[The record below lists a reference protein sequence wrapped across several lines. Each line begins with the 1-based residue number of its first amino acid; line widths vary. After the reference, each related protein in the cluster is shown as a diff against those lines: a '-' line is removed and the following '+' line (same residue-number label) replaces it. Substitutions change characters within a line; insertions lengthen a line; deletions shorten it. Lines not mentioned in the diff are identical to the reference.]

1 MRRMARKPTPR
12 DWMPEGIAMPSTGP
26 SPRLI
31 AAGIATVVAIL
42 FFIVFAFSGF
52 GLARMDAGHVGV
64 VRNGGPLDDK
74 NIRQVLQPG
83 QSLTWTGWLSEDP
96 HPYPASN
103 VQRFYTIVTDTSR
116 GDRQGVDV
124 VQVPTRDGVQVG
136 IEGTLYFK
144 FVGESNER
152 LLRRFDNDFGTR
164 TFPSVE
170 GGERLYP
177 WQGDEG
183 FAAMLDTILRPVI
196 NNDIREQVGQ
206 KRCAELVSSCALIS
220 RGEQAAV
227 PVNDEENSNA
237 NLQAIQQAINQ
248 SLVRDIEATLGAGYF
263 IDVRFTLSR
272 VTLPEGVQQAID
284 TAQSAFAEVSRAR
297 ARVRQAEFQNRA
309 NELLARTYRRSPELA
324 QIDAIKAIPEG
335 AEVIFNLNGSGSP
348 GVTIPRR

>member
-1 MRRMARKPTPR
+1 MARKPTPR
-12 DWMPEGIAMPSTGP
+12 DWMPEGIAMPRTGP
-26 SPRLI
+26 SPRLV
-31 AAGIATVVAIL
+31 AAGIATVVAVL

-74 NIRQVLQPG
+74 NIRQILQPG

-103 VQRFYTIVTDTSR
+103 VQRFYAITADPSR
-116 GDRQGVDV
+116 GERQGVDV

-144 FVGESNER
+144 FVGESDGR

-164 TFPSVE
+164 TFPSAD
-170 GGERLYP
+170 GGERYYP

-206 KRCAELVSSCALIS
+206 RRCAELVSSCALIS
-220 RGEQAAV
+220 RGEQASV
-227 PVNDEENSNA
+227 PVNDENSNA
-237 NLQAIQQAINQ
+237 NLQAIQQAINT
-248 SLVRDIEATLGAGYF
+248 SLAKDIERTLGEEYF

-272 VTLPEGVQQAID
+272 VTLPEGVQEAID

-309 NELLARTYRRSPELA
+309 NQLLARTYKESPELA

-335 AEVIFNLNGSGSP
+335 AEVIFNVGGTGP
-348 GVTIPRR
+348 GLTIPRR